1 MAFTPSFLDELRTR
15 LSLVSVIG
23 RKVRLARKGREHMG
37 LCPFHNEKSPS
48 FTVNEEKGFYHCF
61 GCGAHGDVITFEMQT
76 HHLSFPEAVEKLAGE
91 AGLEVPV
98 QAPEERERAKRA
110 ASLYDAMEVACAF
123 FEKELRG
130 PNGHAGLE
138 YLRGRG
144 LDDRTIARF
153 RLGFSPDSRTA
164 LKHALKGA
172 DISEAQGIE
181 GGLLKK
187 PEGGGDSFDMFRGRV
202 MFPISDR
209 RGRVIAFGART
220 LGDGQPKYLNS
231 PDTPLFHKGSVLY
244 GLAQAREPA
253 MQVGSFVVSEGYMD
267 VIALH
272 RAGFT
277 HAVAPLGTA
286 LTEQQIEMMWTMVD
300 EPIVCLDGDAAGQR
314 AASRAAERALT
325 VLKPGKSLRFAQVP
339 APEDPDS
346 LIRQRG
352 PAAMQEVLDQAEP
365 LSDMLWRTHF
375 ASHPIGTP
383 EQRQGLERDIRHF
396 FEVVKDEGLRKDYGY
411 DFVQRARDAVRR
423 QREASRPPFIPG
435 GGGGNGGGRFQP
447 GRPGAGP
454 AKPKTR
460 TYTTRDYSGRVI
472 IPSRP
477 NPLPQS
483 PWTHAERLLLL
494 TAINHPHLIE
504 EFRESL
510 GHLQFADSNLDKLRQ
525 EVLKPLDG
533 WGSLDFEGVQDHLRS
548 CGFSQILDCLL
559 EASSHVPAAFSRP
572 DAPLEEARA
581 GWEELFKQYMQKEL
595 TADLQQ
601 AEQALAQEL
610 TADRVERLNALV
622 SSKDDGG
629 DQ

>member
-1 MAFTPSFLDELRTR
+1 MAFPPSFLDELRTR
-15 LSLVSVIG
+15 LSLATVIG
-23 RKVRLARKGREHMG
+23 RKVRLVRKGREHMG

-91 AGLEVPV
+91 AGLDVPV

-110 ASLYDAMEVACAF
+110 ASLYDAMEAACAF

-130 PNGHAGLE
+130 PAGHAGLS
-138 YLRGRG
+138 YLKNRG

-164 LKHALKGA
+164 LKQFLKAAG
-172 DISEAQGIE
+172 ISEAQGVE

-187 PEGGGDSFDMFRGRV
+187 PDGGGDSFDLFRGRV
-202 MFPISDR
+202 MFPITDR

-220 LGDGQPKYLNS
+220 LGDGQPKYINS
-231 PDTPLFHKGSVLY
+231 PDTPLFHKGNVLY

-253 MQVGSFVVSEGYMD
+253 IKTGCFIVSEGYMD

-272 RAGFT
+272 RAGFDN
-277 HAVAPLGTA
+277 AVAPLGTA

-300 EPIVCLDGDAAGQR
+300 EPIVCLDGDSAGQR

-325 VLKPGKSLRFAQVP
+325 VLKPGKSLRFAVVP

-346 LIRQRG
+346 LIRQHG
-352 PAAMQEVLDQAEP
+352 PAAMQEVLDRAEP

-375 ASHPIGTP
+375 ATHPLSTP

-411 DFVQRARDAVRR
+411 DFVQRARDAARR
-423 QREASRPPFIPG
+423 QRDANRPAPYQS
-435 GGGGNGGGRFQP
+435 GGGRFQA
-447 GRPGAGP
+447 GGNRPGFGP
-454 AKPKTR
+454 AKPKAR
-460 TYTTRDYSGRVI
+460 SYTPRDYTGRVLI
-472 IPSRP
+472 AARP
-477 NPLPQS
+477 NPVPPS
-483 PWTHAERLLLL
+483 PWLHAERLLLM
-494 TAINHPHLIE
+494 TVICHPRLLE
-504 EFRESL
+504 EVFENL
-510 GHLQFADSNLDKLRQ
+510 GRLQFTDSALDKLRQ
-525 EVLKPLDG
+525 EVLKALDT
-533 WGSLDFEGVQDHLRS
+533 WGGLDFEGVQRHLRS
-548 CGFSQILDCLL
+548 CGFSQTLDCLL
-559 EASSHVPAAFSRP
+559 EASAHVPAAFSRP
-572 DAPLEEARA
+572 DAPLDVARA
-581 GWEELFKQYMQKEL
+581 GWEVLFRQYMQKEL
-595 TADLQQ
+595 TIDLQQ
-601 AEQALAQEL
+601 AEQALAENL
-610 TADRVERLNALV
+610 TSDRMERLSALV
-622 SSKDDGG
+622 WSKDEGT

>member
-1 MAFTPSFLDELRTR
+1 MAFPPSFLDELRAR
-15 LSLVSVIG
+15 LSLATVIG
-23 RKVRLARKGREHMG
+23 RKVRLTRKGREHMG

-48 FTVNEEKGFYHCF
+48 FTVNEDKGFYHCF

-76 HHLSFPEAVEKLAGE
+76 HSLSFPEAVEKLAGE

-98 QAPEERERAKRA
+98 QAPEEREKAKRA
-110 ASLYDAMEVACAF
+110 ASLYDAMEAACCF

-130 PNGHAGLE
+130 PAGHVGLN

-144 LDDRTIARF
+144 LDDQTISRF

-164 LKHALKGA
+164 LKSALKAAG
-172 DISEAQGIE
+172 ISEAQGTE

-187 PEGGGDSFDMFRGRV
+187 PEGGGDSFDLFRGRV
-202 MFPISDR
+202 MFPITDR
-209 RGRVIAFGART
+209 RGRVIAFGARI
-220 LGDGQPKYLNS
+220 LGDGQPKYINS

-253 MQVGSFVVSEGYMD
+253 LQMGTFIVSEGYMD

-300 EPIVCLDGDAAGQR
+300 DPIVCLDGDAAGQR
-314 AASRAAERALT
+314 AASRAAERALN
-325 VLKPGKSLRFAQVP
+325 VLKPGKSLRFAVVP

-352 PAAMQEVLDQAEP
+352 PAAMQDVLNQAEP

-375 ASHPIGTP
+375 ASHPLGTP

-396 FEVVKDEGLRKDYGY
+396 FEVIKDEGLRKDYGY
-411 DFVQRARDAVRR
+411 DFVQRSRDAVRR
-423 QREASRPPFIPG
+423 QRDASRPPFIPG
-435 GGGGNGGGRFQP
+435 GGGSGGRFQSS
-447 GRPGAGP
+447 RPGFGP
-454 AKPKTR
+454 AKPKTK
-460 TYTTRDYSGRVI
+460 TYIQRDYSGRVVI
-472 IPSRP
+472 SARP
-477 NPLPQS
+477 NPLPPS
-483 PWTHAERLLLL
+483 PWLHAERLLLL
-494 TAINHPHLIE
+494 TAICHPRLLDEVHE
-504 EFRESL
+504 KL
-510 GHLQFADSNLDKLRQ
+510 GELQFSDSSLDKLRQ

-533 WGSLDFEGVQDHLRS
+533 WGSLDFEGVQRHLRS
-548 CGFSQILDCLL
+548 CGFSQTLDCLL
-559 EASSHVPAAFSRP
+559 EASAHVPAAFSKP
-572 DAPLEEARA
+572 DAPLDVARA
-581 GWEELFKQYMQKEL
+581 GWEELLKQYMQKEL
-595 TADLQQ
+595 TVDLQQ

-610 TADRVERLNALV
+610 TADRMERLSALV
-622 SSKDDGG
+622 SSKDDGT